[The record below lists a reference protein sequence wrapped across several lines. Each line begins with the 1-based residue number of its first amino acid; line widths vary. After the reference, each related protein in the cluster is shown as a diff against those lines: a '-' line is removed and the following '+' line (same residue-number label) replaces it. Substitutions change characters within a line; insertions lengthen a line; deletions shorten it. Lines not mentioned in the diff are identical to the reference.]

1 MGNLRFLVI
10 FAYYGLYLFWNLP
23 NLHHNK
29 YKFAWST
36 LQLPRKHHARYW
48 GGTKDD
54 DHWHEQCIWS
64 WLWYPLWL
72 AHSYPI
78 SQIISHC
85 NHLMN
90 PIKNKFCLSRQL
102 TVSQALKIGDNNV
115 IESKGGM
122 FASLFNFIFV
132 YLFLQTKMEH
142 SDGTKSLT
150 ISNMLYFVV

>member
-1 MGNLRFLVI
+1 
-10 FAYYGLYLFWNLP
+10 
-23 NLHHNK
+23 
-29 YKFAWST
+29 
-36 LQLPRKHHARYW
+36 
-48 GGTKDD
+48 
-54 DHWHEQCIWS
+54 
-64 WLWYPLWL
+64 
-72 AHSYPI
+72 
-78 SQIISHC
+78 
-85 NHLMN
+85 MN

-142 SDGTKSLT
+142 SVGTKSLT